1 MRKLGIK
8 LGSYKGIPA
17 DEQINYIKNAGFD
30 SVFTGFEGYEKNAIY
45 AEKLAKAGLAYE
57 TIHAP
62 FKGINNMWF
71 AGEDG
76 DDMLAELNSCVDT
89 AAALDVPVVII
100 HLSSGEKAPLIN
112 DIGFDRFAALVDH
125 AGEAGVK
132 LAFEN
137 QRKLAN
143 IAYIFER
150 YADAPH
156 VGFCWDCGHES
167 CFTLGKRDYMALFGE
182 RLVALHLHDNC
193 GELDCDQH
201 MMPFHSKI
209 DFNRVAEKIRN
220 SGFEGTLM
228 LETAMA
234 ASNRYDGYTPER
246 FFAEAYTAAAK
257 LRMLVDG
264 E

>member
-1 MRKLGIK
+1 MRKLGIN
-8 LGSYKGIPA
+8 LGSYVGIPA
-17 DEQINYIKNAGFD
+17 LDQIEYIKSAGFD
-30 SVFTGFEGYEKNAIY
+30 SAFTDFNGYEKNAVY
-45 AEKLAKAGLAYE
+45 SEKLEKAGLAYE

-76 DDMLAELNSCVDT
+76 DAMLAELNSCVDT
-89 AAALDVPVVII
+89 AAALDVPTVII

-112 DIGFDRFAALVDH
+112 DIGFDRFARLVDR

-150 YADAPH
+150 YADAPQ

-167 CFTLGKRDYMALFGE
+167 CFTLGKRDYMSLFGN
-182 RLVALHLHDNC
+182 RLIALHLHDNC
-193 GELDCDQH
+193 GEFERDQH
-201 MMPFHSKI
+201 MMPFHANI
-209 DFNRVAEKIRN
+209 DFNHVAKKIRN

-228 LETAMA
+228 LETIMGN
-234 ASNRYDGYTPER
+234 SNRYDGYSPER
-246 FFAEAYTAAAK
+246 FFADAYEAASK
-257 LRMLVDG
+257 LRDLVDA
-264 E
+264 